1 MQYRESISL
10 YIDFMLDKISRDSF
24 LEYVSLLN
32 EEERNK
38 LFDMKKMQI
47 FRKIYEDTLA
57 KNNEFAEIS

>member
-1 MQYRESISL
+1 
-10 YIDFMLDKISRDSF
+10 MLDKISRDSF

>member
-1 MQYRESISL
+1 
-10 YIDFMLDKISRDSF
+10 MLDKISRDSF

-47 FRKIYEDTLA
+47 FRKIYEDRLA